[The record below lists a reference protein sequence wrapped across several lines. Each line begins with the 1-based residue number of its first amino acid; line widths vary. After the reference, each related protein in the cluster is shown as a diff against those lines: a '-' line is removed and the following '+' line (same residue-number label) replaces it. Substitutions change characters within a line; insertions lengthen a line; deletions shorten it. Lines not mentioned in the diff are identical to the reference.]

1 MGTHTSSIVLAT
13 RNEHKIAEIKAV
25 LGSIVDCRTLRDYLN
40 ITVKEAGRTLLENS
54 IAKAAFAFKATDQP
68 SLADDSG
75 LFVDALDGEPGVYSS
90 RYGKNDTERINKLLN
105 NMTTKKNRAA
115 AFRAVFVYYFAPQ
128 KYKVFRGECNGEI
141 TLEPR
146 GAHGFGYDPIFIPQG
161 YTKTFAELGPDVKNT
176 ISHRAK
182 ALQQFKKYLRRSA

>member
-1 MGTHTSSIVLAT
+1 MDTHTSLIVLAT
-13 RNEHKIAEIKAV
+13 KNEHKIVEIKAM
-25 LGSIVDCRTLRDYLN
+25 LGSIVDCRTLGDYLT

-54 IAKAAFAFKATDQP
+54 LAKAAFTFKTTGQP

-90 RYGKNDTERINKLLN
+90 RYGKNDTDRIDKLLK
-105 NMTTKKNRAA
+105 NMATKKNRAA
-115 AFRAVFVYYFAPQ
+115 AFRAVFIYYFAPQ
-128 KYKVFRGECNGEI
+128 KYEVFRGECHGEI
-141 TLEPR
+141 ALEPR
-146 GAHGFGYDPIFIPQG
+146 GTHGFGYDPIFIPKG

-182 ALQQFKKYLRRSA
+182 ALVKFKTYLKRSA

>member
-1 MGTHTSSIVLAT
+1 MGMRTSSLVLAT
-13 RNEHKIAEIKAV
+13 RNEHKIVEIKAM

-54 IAKAAFAFKATDQP
+54 LAKAAFTFKATGQP

-75 LFVDALDGEPGVYSS
+75 LFVEALDGEPGVYSS
-90 RYGKNDTERINKLLN
+90 RYGKNDTERISRLLRN
-105 NMTTKKNRAA
+105 LEMKKNRAA

-128 KYKVFRGECNGEI
+128 KYEVFRGKCIGEI
-141 TLEPR
+141 ALEPR
-146 GAHGFGYDPIFIPQG
+146 GTHGFGYDPIFIPHG
-161 YTKTFAELGPDVKNT
+161 YTKTFAELGPDVKNK

-182 ALQQFKKYLRRSA
+182 ALQEFKKYLRHSA

>member
-1 MGTHTSSIVLAT
+1 MGTRTSSIVLAT
-13 RNEHKIAEIKAV
+13 RNEHKIVEIKAM

-54 IAKAAFAFKATDQP
+54 LAKAAFTFKATGQP

-75 LFVDALDGEPGVYSS
+75 LFVEALDGEPGVYSS
-90 RYGKNDTERINKLLN
+90 RYGKNDTERINKLLRN
-105 NMTTKKNRAA
+105 LEMKKNRAA

-128 KYKVFRGECNGEI
+128 KYDVFRGKCNGEI
-141 TLEPR
+141 ALEPR
-146 GAHGFGYDPIFIPQG
+146 GTHGFGYDPIFIPHG
-161 YTKTFAELGPDVKNT
+161 YTKTFSELGPDVKNK

-182 ALQQFKKYLRRSA
+182 ALQEFKRYLKSS

>member
-1 MGTHTSSIVLAT
+1 MGTRTSSIVLAT
-13 RNEHKIAEIKAV
+13 RNEHKIVEIKAM

-54 IAKAAFAFKATDQP
+54 LAKAAFTFKATGQP

-75 LFVDALDGEPGVYSS
+75 LFVEALDGEPGVYSS
-90 RYGKNDTERINKLLN
+90 RYGKNDTERINKLLRN
-105 NMTTKKNRAA
+105 LEMKKNRAA

-128 KYKVFRGECNGEI
+128 KYDIFRGKCNGEI
-141 TLEPR
+141 ALEPR
-146 GAHGFGYDPIFIPQG
+146 GTHGFGYDPIFIPHG
-161 YTKTFAELGPDVKNT
+161 YTKTFSELGPDVKNK

-182 ALQQFKKYLRRSA
+182 ALQEFKRYLKSL